1 MATITVRMTDDEKA
15 ALEELASDRGMTL
28 SELMR
33 EQATGVLARGS
44 QQTPHS
50 DDLIQLTLKERL
62 AFALRFR
69 TLAKLHEGDEEGESE
84 HWTRMAEIVE
94 SGYTAEYALMSY
106 TFSEELPYSE
116 CRFVWDVLDMFTT
129 LEASLERL
137 PEAER
142 VPFDDWEC
150 TFRGFD
156 GNNESA
162 YLSYARFLIQDD
174 RWTSLAEAFGPQR
187 ESGNSHMPTLQRYR
201 EMLAAWNSIVRAK
214 RTTGIP
220 RPEDYYFNASE
231 LETVCEAGRL
241 GKRGREAQS
250 PT

>member
-1 MATITVRMTDDEKA
+1 MATITVRMTDNEKA
-15 ALEELASDRGMTL
+15 ALEDLASERGMTL

-33 EQATGVLARGS
+33 EQATGILARGS

-50 DDLIQLTLKERL
+50 DDLIKLTLKERL
-62 AFALRFR
+62 TFALRFQ

-94 SGYTAEYALMSY
+94 SGYTAEYARMSY

-129 LEASLERL
+129 LEASLARL
-137 PEAER
+137 PEVER
-142 VPFDDWEC
+142 VPFDAWEC

-162 YLSYARFLIQDD
+162 YLGYAHFLINDH
-174 RWTSLAEAFGPQR
+174 RWTSLAGAFSSQR

-201 EMLAAWNSIVRAK
+201 EMLGVWNSIVRAK
-214 RTTGIP
+214 RNTGIP
-220 RPEDYYFNASE
+220 RPDDYYFNAIE
-231 LETVCEAGRL
+231 LEAVCAAGRL
-241 GKRGREAQS
+241 GRREREA
-250 PT
+250 